1 MILKK
6 RDKKFEHE
14 ITKIFQ
20 DGSVICREG
29 DLTREM
35 FVIRSGVV
43 EVSKNLAEKEVVLA
57 RLYRGDFFGEMSLL
71 ESEPRS
77 ATVRAV
83 GEVTVNVIHTGG
95 FLLKIRR
102 DPTFAFEM
110 LQRLSGRIRTS
121 NEKII
126 ELTNTLD
133 QGGVISSSDLE
144 KILDGKS

>member
-1 MILKK
+1 MVFKK

-14 ITKIFQ
+14 ITKTFQ

-29 DLTREM
+29 DLSREM
-35 FVIRSGVV
+35 FVIRSGIV
-43 EVSKNLAEKEVVLA
+43 EVSKSLADKEVVLA

-83 GEVTVNVIHTGG
+83 GEVTLNVIHTGG

-110 LQRLSGRIRTS
+110 LQRLSGRIRAS
-121 NEKII
+121 NERLVD
-126 ELTNTLD
+126 LTNTLD
-133 QGGVISSSDLE
+133 KGGVVSSADLE
-144 KILDGKS
+144 KILDGQS